1 MFCAQDQGTNLVPAV
16 KGVMNV
22 YAEKSQS
29 ATIDPIIAAPIA
41 GQEDTRNSS
50 ISDSYQKVL
59 DYHIAEI
66 FLTTIVFGVII
77 LLRLHR

>member
-1 MFCAQDQGTNLVPAV
+1 
-16 KGVMNV
+16 MNV

-29 ATIDPIIAAPIA
+29 ATMNPVINQGIAPLIAVPTA
-41 GQEDTRNSS
+41 GQEELRSSS

-77 LLRLHR
+77 LLRLHH